1 MKLMILSLIPL
12 MITVVYL
19 LVLNLS
25 NQKLNNLLIKKRR
38 RHRDSLID
46 IIERGVLTL
55 RSFLELLLISI
66 NKTYKEYIMDYRQM
80 RNMTSLRMQHLLL
93 TIRLLVKRLRRPILL
108 HIITMLYMMIIYQ
121 EELKL

>member
-1 MKLMILSLIPL
+1 MKLMILSLILL

-55 RSFLELLLISI
+55 RNFLELLLISI